1 MGEAPIPFSFWKGTW
16 SLLLGIHDF
25 INSQPLLEPL
35 LKRAS
40 GAGLEIRT
48 NTPARLADQ
57 LSSGKLDMAMIPAI
71 EYLKQ
76 ADSFRLLPNVSISSR
91 NKVGT
96 VLLVSRV
103 PLNDIRSLALDNRS
117 RTSIALFRILYS
129 NVIPEG
135 LKLTRH
141 EPDPEKML
149 NHHDSALIIGDQ
161 ALGISKEGVSI
172 YDLSEEWFNQTGKT
186 FVHAVIAVREGI
198 EVENRIIQTL
208 LDAKQEGLQNL
219 DMIVQTQ
226 ANKTGHPLFL
236 LRDYLKNKI
245 RYDFGEEEMEGL
257 MHFQSLCH
265 EFGLVPKK
273 FPLRFV

>member
-1 MGEAPIPFSFWKGTW
+1 M
-16 SLLLGIHDF
+16 
-25 INSQPLLEPL
+25 
-35 LKRAS
+35 KRAS

-48 NTPARLADQ
+48 DSPARLADQ

-76 ADSFRLLPNVSISSR
+76 ADRFRIVPNVSISSR
-91 NKVGT
+91 SKVET

-198 EVENRIIQTL
+198 KVENRIIQTL

-219 DMIVQTQ
+219 DTIVQTQ
-226 ANKTGHPLFL
+226 ANKTGHPVFL

>member
-1 MGEAPIPFSFWKGTW
+1 M
-16 SLLLGIHDF
+16 
-25 INSQPLLEPL
+25 
-35 LKRAS
+35 KRAS

-48 NTPARLADQ
+48 DSPARLADQ

-96 VLLVSRV
+96 VLLVSKV
-103 PLNDIRSLALDNRS
+103 PLNAIRSLALDNRS

-129 NVIPEG
+129 NVIPQG
-135 LKLTRH
+135 LKIARQD
-141 EPDPEKML
+141 PDPEKML
-149 NHHDSALIIGDQ
+149 NHHDAALIIGDQ

-172 YDLSEEWFNQTGKT
+172 YDLSEEWFKRTGKT

-198 EVENRIIQTL
+198 KVENRIIQTL

-219 DMIVQTQ
+219 DTIVQTQ
-226 ANKTGHPLFL
+226 ANKTGHPVFL